1 MKWRPQDVVALVL
14 ALGFIL
20 ALAGSVLNEYFGTTI
35 TNEVYV
41 QALKDILMVLVGGIV
56 GYIGGKHTE

>member
-14 ALGFIL
+14 ALGFVL
-20 ALAGSVLNEYFGTTI
+20 ALAGTGVNEYFGTTI
-35 TNEVYV
+35 THEVYV

-56 GYIGGKHTE
+56 GYISGKNAD